1 MVIGHQQKSV
11 ILHVMEDLEREA
23 LHNNTPASL
32 DDTADMLNL
41 AIHVNTAR
49 ILLHQ
54 SGVSA
59 QTCTAVQM
67 Y

>member
-1 MVIGHQQKSV
+1 
-11 ILHVMEDLEREA
+11 MEDLEREA